1 MTFSLGHESE
11 HGLRVRLNHVRDVHS
26 VYHAANFA
34 DAGVMVVMMVLMQV
48 LVLFLAVDRHA
59 DVQAGDAA
67 LLVLRA
73 GDLSPAAEQGVHA
86 LHIALGLG
94 SRDSARP

>member
-1 MTFSLGHESE
+1 
-11 HGLRVRLNHVRDVHS
+11 
-26 VYHAANFA
+26 
-34 DAGVMVVMMVLMQV
+34 MVLMQV

-94 SRDSARP
+94 QQGQQRGHEHVTRRAHIAVQIQQLHLFVSRHLPRWFIMLTI